1 MTQKL
6 RVRIWGV
13 SFFMSAKML
22 ILPHCEFCWRF
33 FKQYKDFP
41 WVTLWKVIFFLLKF
55 LDYATGGILNEAEM
69 DANNPHYLTCAQY
82 IGKEHVVVGGT
93 DRSLVKVFERHNLN
107 LVATIKD
114 VGPVYD
120 LDVLSRTQLT
130 GSKFVITSRLNILN
144 VDFNKWFIFVI
155 Y

>member
-1 MTQKL
+1 
-6 RVRIWGV
+6 
-13 SFFMSAKML
+13 
-22 ILPHCEFCWRF
+22 
-33 FKQYKDFP
+33 
-41 WVTLWKVIFFLLKF
+41 
-55 LDYATGGILNEAEM
+55 M

-144 VDFNKWFIFVI
+144 VDFNK
-155 Y
+155 

>member
-1 MTQKL
+1 MK
-6 RVRIWGV
+6 
-13 SFFMSAKML
+13 SN
-22 ILPHCEFCWRF
+22 
-33 FKQYKDFP
+33 
-41 WVTLWKVIFFLLKF
+41 FFLLKF

-144 VDFNKWFIFVI
+144 VDFNK
-155 Y
+155 